1 MKKYIITIL
10 CVFSGFIGL
19 HAQISISYS
28 VGYGDYKMNDMS
40 QLLDASLEAIQSSLP
55 AGVSIT
61 DNFPAYII
69 HNLDA
74 TYSFNRHE
82 VGLKGTYMT
91 TGGKIA
97 YADYSGKYYE
107 KLTLNGYRIGA
118 MYRFHFLRTQLGK
131 LPFSIFGEVSPA
143 ITFTQLKYKA
153 LLSLP
158 DYNVYETNPED
169 NVSTNETG
177 FSIQPL
183 IGGQLFITK
192 DLFTSISIGY
202 DFEFGSK
209 LKTTNNILRADWSGF
224 RINAGIGYKF

>member
-1 MKKYIITIL
+1 MKKYILTIL
-10 CVFSGFIGL
+10 WFICGTIGM
-19 HAQISISYS
+19 HAQLSISYS
-28 VGYGDYKMNDMS
+28 AGYGDYKMDDMRRI
-40 QLLDASLEAIQSSLP
+40 LDASLQTMRYSLP
-55 AGVSIT
+55 KTIRIT
-61 DNFPAYII
+61 DNFPGYITHNFDVAY
-69 HNLDA
+69 
-74 TYSFNRHE
+74 SSRHHE
-82 VGLKGTYMT
+82 IGLKGTYMT

-118 MYRFHFLRTQLGK
+118 MYKFHFLETQVGNK
-131 LPFSIFGEVSPA
+131 TFSLFGEVSPA

-158 DYNVYETNPED
+158 DYDIHETNTED
-169 NVSTNETG
+169 NISTNESG

-183 IGGQLFITK
+183 IGGQLFITNN
-192 DLFTSISIGY
+192 LFTFANIGY

-209 LKTTNNILRADWSGF
+209 LETTNNMLRADWSGF